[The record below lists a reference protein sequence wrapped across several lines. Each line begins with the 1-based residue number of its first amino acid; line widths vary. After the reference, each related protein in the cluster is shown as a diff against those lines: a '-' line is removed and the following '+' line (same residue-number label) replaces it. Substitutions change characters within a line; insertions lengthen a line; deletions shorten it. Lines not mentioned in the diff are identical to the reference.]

1 MQLRVTGMWTAT
13 KRLADGS
20 VSYYAYAF
28 KGGPLI
34 AKGKGASK
42 DDARADLERI
52 LSLPETMAKFAA
64 AKDVQVIRPAPSV
77 NYIDGLV
84 TAFLK
89 SPEFHRLKPVTQRDY
104 RSYLETFR
112 KEFGDWRTAL
122 FEDPRIAQ
130 DMADWRDAAPGART
144 GDLRM
149 SVVSRLFSW
158 ARSRGI
164 TNARPTDAIERIH
177 KADRSDLIWTPA
189 DLEKLLSASPEP
201 LQWAIRLAV
210 ETGLRKGDLIALPW
224 SAVSDLSIRW
234 RTSKRGK
241 DTIIPVT
248 PALRDLLAIIPRKSP
263 VVLTSSTGRPWTS
276 TGLDTAFGRARDKAK
291 VTDLRWHDLRGT
303 AVTRLAGTRLTLRD
317 IARIIG
323 WSEARVEAIMARYV
337 SADALA
343 AEMLA
348 RMGGEQGAQTGDKP
362 HT

>member
-1 MQLRVTGMWTAT
+1 MQVKVSGMWTAT
-13 KRLADGS
+13 KKLADGS

-34 AKGKGASK
+34 AKGKGRDTAK
-42 DDARADLERI
+42 ARADLERI
-52 LSLPETMAKFAA
+52 LALPETMAKLAA

-77 NYIDGLV
+77 NYIAGLV
-84 TAFLK
+84 SAYLK
-89 SPEFHRLKPVTQRDY
+89 SPEFAKLALVTQREY
-104 RSYLETFR
+104 RRYLDSFSN
-112 KEFGDWRTAL
+112 EFGDWRTAL

-130 DMADWRDAAPGART
+130 DMAEWRDSAAGART

-177 KADRSDLIWTPA
+177 KVDRSDLIWEPQQLA
-189 DLEKLLSASPEP
+189 ALLTASPEP
-201 LQWAIRLAV
+201 VQWAVRLAA
-210 ETGLRKGDLIALPW
+210 ETGLRKKDLIALPW

-234 RTSKRGK
+234 RTSKRKK
-241 DTIIPVT
+241 DTVIPIT
-248 PALRDLLAIIPRKSP
+248 PALKALLAEIPRRSP
-263 VVLTSSTGRPWTS
+263 VILTSSKGRPWTS
-276 TGLDTAFGRARDKAK
+276 SGLDTAFGRAREKSK
-291 VTDLRWHDLRGT
+291 VEDRTWHDLRGT
-303 AVTRLAGTRLTLRD
+303 AVTRLAMTRLTLRD

-323 WSEARVEAIMARYV
+323 WSEARVEAVMIRYV

-348 RMGGEQGAQTGDKP
+348 RMSGEHPAQTDYKP
-362 HT
+362 HS